1 MSRINVLGVEIDN
14 LTRQKAL
21 ERALSLIDEH
31 RSAYMVTPNPEIVM
45 AAWDSDEVS
54 AAINNAD
61 LVIPDGIGVMK
72 AAEILRT
79 PLAEHLPGIDVAT
92 ELLERLAK
100 DGKSVFLFGAK
111 PGVAEKAAEKM
122 AKQFPGLVICGTNDG
137 YADDDEAVVAKIN
150 AAKPDFLIVCLGVP
164 KQELWMARNAAKLDV
179 GLMAGLGGTLDVF
192 SGEVKRAPASWQRL
206 HLEWLYRC
214 LEEPKRFKKIKKLP
228 LFILKAWRERTG
240 NSNDEKR

>member
-21 ERALSLIDEH
+21 ERALLLIDEH
-31 RSAYMVTPNPEIVM
+31 RGAYMVTPNPEIVM
-45 AAWDSDEVS
+45 AAWDSEEVS

-61 LVIPDGIGVMK
+61 LIIPDGIGVIE
-72 AAEILRT
+72 AAKILGT

-100 DGKSVFLFGAK
+100 DGKSVFLFGAR
-111 PGVAEKAAEKM
+111 PGVAEKAAQKM

-137 YADDDEAVVAKIN
+137 YTDDDETVVSKIN
-150 AAKPDFLIVCLGVP
+150 AARPDFLIVCLGVP

-192 SGEVKRAPASWQRL
+192 SGEVKRAPASWQKL

-240 NSNDEKR
+240 K